1 MRKAR
6 SRYHLCRGHG
16 PCHTSGHKLEKS
28 NASQCSPHT
37 AHISLTTAN
46 RFQSTS
52 FCTTAPAGRA
62 WSASRRWDWWPHATP
77 RHELAIFRGAFTT
90 AAPQLAQPSRR
101 RVYHFAAPPSTFI
114 RRFNRG
120 GEGMSAKSQS
130 RRRLAQA
137 VQPPRQPQ
145 RANAAAA
152 SAGSAH
158 RLERRAERRAE
169 VVAVALERVVAR
181 GRPLRRQRCEQPG
194 ELGQGRVDIAE
205 AERVAETVRAVL
217 RGLAREDPGG

>member
-1 MRKAR
+1 MRCWCCWCCHVCYCDRRCCCRPNLRLQLQLLLLLLDLPRHLRVSGVRKAR

-46 RFQSTS
+46 RFQFTS

-120 GEGMSAKSQS
+120 GEGMSAK
-130 RRRLAQA
+130 
-137 VQPPRQPQ
+137 
-145 RANAAAA
+145 
-152 SAGSAH
+152 
-158 RLERRAERRAE
+158 
-169 VVAVALERVVAR
+169 
-181 GRPLRRQRCEQPG
+181 
-194 ELGQGRVDIAE
+194 
-205 AERVAETVRAVL
+205 
-217 RGLAREDPGG
+217 